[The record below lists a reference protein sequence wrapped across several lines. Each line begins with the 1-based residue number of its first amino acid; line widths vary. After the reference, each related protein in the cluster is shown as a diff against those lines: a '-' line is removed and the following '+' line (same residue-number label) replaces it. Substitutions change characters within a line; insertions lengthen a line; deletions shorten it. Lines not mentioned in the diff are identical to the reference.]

1 MQNSKQQTTTVYDI
15 HIYQNIETAVLDNQ
29 INNINGQHNILLTM
43 RKTLTLREK
52 LLQGSQT

>member
-15 HIYQNIETAVLDNQ
+15 HIYQNIEPAVLDNQ

>member
-15 HIYQNIETAVLDNQ
+15 HIYQNIEPAVLDNQ
-29 INNINGQHNILLTM
+29 INNINGQNNILLTM